1 MSNSEQFKLRYG
13 PWAVVAGG
21 AAGIG
26 AAYVRYAAAQGL
38 SVVVIDKDAAIL
50 ERFVADL
57 RSEFS
62 GEFLALAL
70 NLASPTV
77 VADATQAIG
86 AREVGLLVYNA
97 ALADVG
103 PFYKDTSQFNC
114 DGLQHELNKIA
125 INMASPLQF
134 VYRFARPMLQRRRGG
149 IILMSSGT
157 GFQGAPYYAHYGATK
172 AYNIVLGEGLWYE
185 FKPYAVDVLS
195 CVAGL
200 TKSPAMEGALARGEA
215 KGQFFQT
222 PDQVAAEGFSMLGK
236 VPSWQCGAPNRRL
249 MLMLK
254 LMPRR
259 LAVGAIGKHA
269 IDNFLGKKLPAQ
281 KLD

>member
-1 MSNSEQFKLRYG
+1 MSNSESFKLRYG
-13 PWAVVAGG
+13 PWALVAGG

-26 AAYVRYAAAQGL
+26 AAYVRYAASQGL
-38 SVVVIDKDAAIL
+38 NVIVIDKDAATL
-50 ERFVADL
+50 EQFVASL
-57 RSEFS
+57 RNEFS

-70 NLASPTV
+70 DLASPTV
-77 VADATQAIG
+77 VADAAQAIG
-86 AREVGLLVYNA
+86 AREIGLLVYNA

-103 PFYKDTSQFNC
+103 PFYKDTSEFNC

-134 VYRFARPMLQRRRGG
+134 VYRFARPMLQRKRGG

-185 FKPYAVDVLS
+185 FQPYNVDVLS

-200 TKSPAMEGALARGEA
+200 TKSPAMERAVARGEA
-215 KGQFFQT
+215 KGAFFQT
-222 PDQVAAEGFSMLGK
+222 PDQVAAEGMAMLGK
-236 VPSWQCGAPNRRL
+236 APSWQCGAPNRRL

-254 LMPRR
+254 LLPRR
-259 LAVGAIGKHA
+259 LSVRAIGQHA
-269 IDNFLGKKLPAQ
+269 IDHFLGKKQPSQ

>member
-1 MSNSEQFKLRYG
+1 MANSESFKLRYG
-13 PWAVVAGG
+13 PWALVAGG

-26 AAYVRYAAAQGL
+26 AGYVRYAAAQGL
-38 SVVVIDKDAAIL
+38 NVVIVDKDAATL
-50 ERFVADL
+50 DTFVKSL
-57 RSEFS
+57 RSEYS
-62 GEFLALAL
+62 GEFL
-70 NLASPTV
+70 PITV
-77 VADATQAIG
+77 DLADADVVNIAQQAIG
-86 AREVGLLVYNA
+86 GREIGLLVYNA

-103 PFYKDTSQFNC
+103 PFYKDTSEFNC

-125 INMASPLQF
+125 INMSSPLQF

-172 AYNIVLGEGLWYE
+172 AYNIVLAEGLWYE
-185 FKPYAVDVLS
+185 FKPYDVDVLS

-200 TKSPAMEGALARGEA
+200 TKSPAMERSIARGEA
-215 KGQFFQT
+215 KGAFFQT
-222 PDQVAAEGFSMLGK
+222 PDQVAAEGMAMLGK

-254 LMPRR
+254 LLPRR
-259 LAVGAIGKHA
+259 LSVRAIGQHA
-269 IDNFLGKKLPAQ
+269 IDHFLGKTQPSQ

>member
-13 PWAVVAGG
+13 PWALVAGG

-26 AAYVRYAAAQGL
+26 AAYARYAATRGL
-38 SVVVIDKDAAIL
+38 NVIVIDKDAATL
-50 ERFVADL
+50 ERFVASL

-62 GEFLALAL
+62 GEFLPLAL
-70 NLASPTV
+70 DLASPNLAAD
-77 VADATQAIG
+77 VAQAVG
-86 AREVGLLVYNA
+86 AREIGLFIYNA

-103 PFYKDTSQFNC
+103 PFYKDTSEFNC

-125 INMASPLQF
+125 INMSSPLQLL
-134 VYRFARPMLQRRRGG
+134 YRFARPMLQRRRGG

-185 FKPYAVDVLS
+185 FQPYEVDVLC

-200 TKSPAMEGALARGEA
+200 TKSPAMERAVARGEA
-215 KGQFFQT
+215 KGAFFQT
-222 PDQVAAEGFSMLGK
+222 PDQVAAEGMSMLGK

-254 LMPRR
+254 LLPRR
-259 LAVGAIGKHA
+259 LSVRAIGQHA
-269 IDNFLGKKLPAQ
+269 IQHFLGKQQPEQ